1 MTGRQILDAMNVLK
15 ASRSVLAKHIGLR
28 RRQLDVYSK
37 TSTLAK
43 AIQTQTSRFP
53 FIARTVSNLADQDNN
68 PQSSGLS
75 SRTGPQFSSKHDPQ
89 TPKSEAVGGKD
100 TILGRGTAHFGI
112 KSGANPTTDHV
123 TGEELGMGSEN
134 ESASPAKDEKPSPS
148 RGRDTFSD
156 RSTAESQHDSLADT
170 DGKSGKSLQPDST
183 NRTSIPT
190 PSKYESFMEPD
201 RARKLQRLA
210 ERQVP
215 SVSAEAHPPSET
227 QVPSSNH
234 TQGKLDTTK
243 QQDVFYTRPVHVSP
257 VLSSLPR
264 VKLPTNTTSTQ
275 DGIENLSN
283 TNINQD
289 VFYSAK
295 HAGSSASDAQALP
308 EEGQSSDAMYSEI
321 FHSPRV
327 ARLLKRQGKEGGAQ
341 DPHTKKDHLPH
352 EATEESAP
360 NMPPTGSET
369 ADSIE
374 KKEAESTRL
383 LSEDIVEEST
393 SSTSRGSEVSFKLHY
408 ILNHILMN

>member
-1 MTGRQILDAMNVLK
+1 MTGRQILDAVNVLK
-15 ASRSVLAKHIGLR
+15 ASRSVLEKHVGLR

-37 TSTLAK
+37 ASTLAK

-53 FIARTVSNLADQDNN
+53 FIGRTASHLADQVKSS
-68 PQSSGLS
+68 QSSSLS
-75 SRTGPQFSSKHDPQ
+75 TRTRPQFSSEHDSQ
-89 TPKSEAVGGKD
+89 IARSEDVGGKD
-100 TILGRGTAHFGI
+100 TISGRGTAQFDT

-123 TGEELGMGSEN
+123 KGEELGIRVEK
-134 ESASPAKDEKPSPS
+134 ESTSSAEDEKPSPS
-148 RGRDTFSD
+148 RGRDFFSD

-170 DGKSGKSLQPDST
+170 DGKSADSLQPDST

-190 PSKYESFMEPD
+190 PSKHESFMEPD

-227 QVPSSNH
+227 QIPTSNH
-234 TQGKLDTTK
+234 TQGELDTTK
-243 QQDVFYTRPVHVSP
+243 QQDVFFTRPVHATP

-264 VKLPTNTTSTQ
+264 VKLPTNTTNTQ
-275 DGIENLSN
+275 DGIENLSD
-283 TNINQD
+283 TDINQD

-295 HAGSSASDAQALP
+295 PAGSSAPDAHALP
-308 EEGQSSDAMYSEI
+308 EEGQPSDAMYSEI

-327 ARLLKRQGKEGGAQ
+327 ARLLKNQDKEGGAQ
-341 DPHTKKDHLPH
+341 DLHTKKDQPPH

-369 ADSIE
+369 ADSLG

-393 SSTSRGSEVSFKLHY
+393 SSTSRVSEVSFELHY
-408 ILNHILMN
+408 L